1 MRYKPQIH
9 HRRSIRLKGYDY
21 SQPGVYFITICIA
34 GRRCLMG
41 CVSDGVMELSK
52 YGRIAKKHW
61 IELPN
66 RFSGIELGEYVIMPN
81 HMHGIVRIHDVGVP
95 VGASLADARNADD
108 FNNRARASRAPTDA
122 RNDVDNFD
130 TGIKNVGASLADAR
144 DMANLNNRAR
154 ASRAPT
160 YTRNTANL
168 NNRARACR
176 APTNLGDVVGAY
188 KSLVANEILTIFKQN
203 NEHMGKFWQRNY
215 YERIIRDQE
224 SVRIISEYITNN
236 PVNWEKDTYY
246 KRH

>member
-34 GRRCLMG
+34 GRRCLLG

-81 HMHGIVRIHDVGVP
+81 HMHGIVRIHDVGVS
-95 VGASLADARNADD
+95 VGASLADARNTDD
-108 FNNRARASRAPTDA
+108 FNNRARASRAPT
-122 RNDVDNFD
+122 
-130 TGIKNVGASLADAR
+130 DAR

-224 SVRIISEYITNN
+224 SVQIISEYITNN